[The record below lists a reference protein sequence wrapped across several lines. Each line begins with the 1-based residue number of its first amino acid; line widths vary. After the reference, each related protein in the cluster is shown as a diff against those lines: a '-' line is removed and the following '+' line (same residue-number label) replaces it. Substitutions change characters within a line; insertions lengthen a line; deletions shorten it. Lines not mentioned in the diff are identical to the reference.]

1 MKDKDKTKKQLIN
14 ELMELHQRIAELEKS
29 EARYM
34 RAEEELRESE
44 KRYKELW
51 FNAPVAYH
59 TLDTK
64 GIITNINQTEAKMLG
79 YTTEEMVGKSIFE
92 FILPEQRTE
101 ARKRFRHKISGQYI
115 PKAENR
121 IYVRRDGSKV
131 YVSIDDVLER
141 DTKGEVVGTRTTM
154 VDITEHKQ
162 VEEELK
168 RKTEQLISSQEELK
182 RFFAE
187 SEESRKSLLSIL
199 EDVTEAQNA
208 LQKSEKRFRDIVVNT
223 GDWIWETDEKGRY
236 TYCSP
241 VVRQVLGY
249 EYNEVL
255 GKYFYDFFH
264 PDEREELKKAAFEVF
279 KKKEPFKNFLNRNMH
294 KDGRTIILE
303 TSGIPMLD
311 DKGNLLGYRGV
322 DRDITERKK
331 MEEEILN
338 AQKLESLGL
347 LAGGIAHDFNNILT
361 AILGNI
367 SLVKMYAKPKEEVFE
382 ILTEAEKASLRA
394 KDLTRQL
401 LTFSRGGAPIK
412 KTTSILELLKDTVLF
427 ALTGSNVKCEF
438 SIDKDLWLVDVDEGQ
453 ISQVIDNL
461 ILNAVQAMPEGG
473 TVKVKAENIIA
484 RKEQVLPSQKGKY
497 IKISIK
503 DQGVG
508 IPKEHLPRIFDPYFT
523 TKQKGSG
530 LGLATAYSII
540 QKHNGYITVE
550 SELGVETTFYI
561 YLPISEKQ
569 ITIGKRETKELI
581 KGEGKILLMDDED
594 VVIKVGGRLLRHLGY
609 KAEFAQD
616 GAEAIELY
624 KKAKESGQPFNAV
637 ILDLVVPGAMGGKE
651 AVKKLIKVDSEV
663 KAIVSSGYSN
673 DPVMAEYGKYGFS
686 GVITKPYKIEELGQ
700 VLYRVI
706 KGTIKHIK

>member
-1 MKDKDKTKKQLIN
+1 VKDKDKTKKQLIN

-199 EDVTEAQNA
+199 EDVTETQNA

-367 SLVKMYAKPKEEVFE
+367 SLVKMYVKPKEEVFE

>member
-1 MKDKDKTKKQLIN
+1 VKDKDKTKKQLIN

-199 EDVTEAQNA
+199 EDVTETQNA

>member
-141 DTKGEVVGTRTTM
+141 DTKGEVVGIRTTM

-199 EDVTEAQNA
+199 EDVTETQNA

>member
-1 MKDKDKTKKQLIN
+1 VKDKDKTKKQLIN

-141 DTKGEVVGTRTTM
+141 DTKGEVVGIRTTM

-199 EDVTEAQNA
+199 EDVTETQNA

>member
-199 EDVTEAQNA
+199 EDVTETQNA

-367 SLVKMYAKPKEEVFE
+367 SLVKMYVKPKEEVFE